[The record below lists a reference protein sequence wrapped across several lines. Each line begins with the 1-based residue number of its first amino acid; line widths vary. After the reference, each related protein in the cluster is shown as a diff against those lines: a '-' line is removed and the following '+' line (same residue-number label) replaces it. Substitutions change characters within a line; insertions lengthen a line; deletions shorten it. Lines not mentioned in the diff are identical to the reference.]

1 MLLCSY
7 TASHCYVNMMGISE
21 TMLYSL
27 FTLTADS
34 VGGICTYRLARFWRL
49 VVSVVFCVM
58 SSVKQIGY
66 PVPTL
71 CRKVTTPMPTGI
83 VERKNKGPT
92 QS

>member
-1 MLLCSY
+1 VLDLRSKVTKLTSSSIVVYNYWEDLLLFHCS
-7 TASHCYVNMMGISE
+7 
-21 TMLYSL
+21 
-27 FTLTADS
+27 S